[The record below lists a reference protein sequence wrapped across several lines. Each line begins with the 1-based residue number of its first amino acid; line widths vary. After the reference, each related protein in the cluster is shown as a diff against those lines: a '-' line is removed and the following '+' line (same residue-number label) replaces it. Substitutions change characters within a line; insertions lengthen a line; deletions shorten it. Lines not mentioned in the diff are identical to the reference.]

1 MPGSAGTCGV
11 DPSAPSYDVG
21 GACFSLPAGR
31 KAGHASIPVEPRA
44 QSGTIGIPAMVKT
57 EREYRDDI
65 CQIGRLV
72 FQKGWVA
79 ANDGN
84 ITIRLDADRILA
96 TPTGVCKGLMQ
107 PDDLIVVDMK
117 GNKISG
123 RAQGTSE
130 IAMHT
135 TVYGLRPDIK
145 AVVHAHPPVA
155 TGFATAGRQLN
166 LALLPEV
173 VIGLGC
179 VPLADYGLPG
189 TDALTEPML
198 PLIPKFDAL
207 MMANHGAVCYGED
220 VFKAYFK
227 METMEHFARIQ
238 LVAELLGGPKVLPRT
253 EVDKLLDSRTRYGVK
268 AKSAGE
274 PNCPVAAEEV
284 GSGSCGGASGG
295 TAGGT
300 SGTAPRAGEE
310 HFYVS
315 RSELVQMV
323 EDALKARGLA

>member
-1 MPGSAGTCGV
+1 
-11 DPSAPSYDVG
+11 
-21 GACFSLPAGR
+21 
-31 KAGHASIPVEPRA
+31 
-44 QSGTIGIPAMVKT
+44 MVKT

-84 ITIRLDADRILA
+84 ITIRMDAERILA
-96 TPTGVCKGLMQ
+96 TPTGVCKGMMQ
-107 PDDLIVVDMK
+107 PDDLIIVDMK

-173 VIGLGC
+173 IIGLGC

-238 LVAELLGGPKVLPRT
+238 LVAELLGGAKVLPRT

-274 PNCPVAAEEV
+274 PNCPMAAEEV
-284 GSGSCGGASGG
+284 GTGSCGGTLGG
-295 TAGGT
+295 ALGT
-300 SGTAPRAGEE
+300 TAPRTGEE

-323 EDALKARGLA
+323 EEALKARGLA